1 MVESRIHQIVSKY
14 FRKAGVDISER
25 IDGQGY
31 PKGLTKEEIP
41 FMARIIAVADAFD
54 AMIVRNH
61 LDKHFVQ
68 TANIDL
74 GVSPWN
80 VGEGWEPIGSEDN
93 PFYGTYNGDGYQIS
107 GLKIDRPDDT
117 NVGLFGYISGR
128 SVDSVVKKAVIQ
140 DVHLNDVQITSKYI
154 VGSLVG
160 YSNYNTEIIGC
171 TAHDIDL
178 QYSDDFYGLFGG
190 LIGRSYGIVTNCHT
204 SGTIAGATTT
214 GGLVAALPA
223 ASA

>member
-1 MVESRIHQIVSKY
+1 MIDNIKKIIGDLPAIIIGGGGGGGGSSSP
-14 FRKAGVDISER
+14 FAGGTGTEANPY
-25 IDGQGY
+25 Q
-31 PKGLTKEEIP
+31 
-41 FMARIIAVADAFD
+41 VATA
-54 AMIVRNH
+54 AQLNNVRNH
-61 LDKHFVQ
+61 LDEHFVQ